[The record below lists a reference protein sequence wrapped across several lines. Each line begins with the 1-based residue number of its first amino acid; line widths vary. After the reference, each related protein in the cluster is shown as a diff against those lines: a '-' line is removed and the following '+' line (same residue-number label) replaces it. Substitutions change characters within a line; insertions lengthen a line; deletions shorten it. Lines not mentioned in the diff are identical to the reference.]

1 MRLRIALVVTFLL
14 ALTAMPAAAQ
24 VGITGGGVYSDA
36 SVELDG
42 SSVDTESRT
51 GFQFG
56 VSYATGGVFGII
68 VGGYYTEKGFEV
80 TSTAERARLSYIEV
94 PVMGVVRLPF
104 LERVIGPRLYGGING
119 GFEVSCNTEGT
130 GLVTAVLCENTNS
143 FDFGLKGGIG
153 LQVLFF
159 GLDFAYTYGLTDV
172 AKESDL
178 KINNRAWSLAL
189 IIGVG

>member
-1 MRLRIALVVTFLL
+1 MRLRIALAVTLLL

-24 VGITGGGVYSDA
+24 VGITGGGIYSDA
-36 SVELDG
+36 SVEANG

-56 VSYATGGVFGII
+56 ASYATGSVFGLIF
-68 VGGYYTEKGFEV
+68 GGYYTEKGFDV
-80 TSTAERARLSYIEV
+80 ANSADRVRLSYIEV

-104 LERVIGPRLYGGING
+104 LERVIGPRVYGGING
-119 GFEVSCNTEGT
+119 GFEVSCSTDGSGYAT
-130 GLVTAVLCENTNS
+130 LCDETNS

-172 AKESDL
+172 AKEEDL